1 MKVIQKVISLSL
13 VLALLLGLTLM
24 ANASEST
31 TRSSE
36 YFNKAYVTGTATG
49 GGTIRINVAVFATR
63 PMQEIGV
70 SKIVVSERQANGSYR
85 PVHTIYQS
93 QYSSLTVRNRSV
105 LNASVSYKGTPGKY
119 YYFNAYYYAKD
130 AGGTGRTIAGSNA
143 VKA

>member
-1 MKVIQKVISLSL
+1 MSKSNYIPD
-13 VLALLLGLTLM
+13 T
-24 ANASEST
+24 
-31 TRSSE
+31 
-36 YFNKAYVTGTATG
+36 
-49 GGTIRINVAVFATR
+49 
-63 PMQEIGV
+63 MQEIGV

-105 LNASVSYKGTPGKY
+105 LSASVSYKGTPGKY